1 MFCLKKTSNK
11 VILNLK
17 TILIIRGYYM
27 AVYINQV
34 GYQTIAKKT
43 ATISGENKWK
53 LINEAG
59 ECVLEGTAPTL
70 KRDANSGE
78 SVSLIDFSCI
88 TEKGRYHFETESGK
102 SYNFEISDDVFE
114 SLFYD
119 IMKMFYFQRCGM
131 ELTAKHA
138 GKFTHK
144 ACHTAP
150 VSVLRNENIKFE
162 CSGGWH
168 DAGDF
173 GRYST
178 AGAVALGHLLYA
190 YEIMPENFN
199 VDLNIPESGNGVP
212 DILNECRYE
221 LEWLLKMQKDDG
233 GVYHKCTSIKHTDFI
248 MPEDDPL
255 PFIVTPVSSMAV
267 GDFVAVTALAS
278 RIYAKFDAAFSK
290 KLKEAAIKSYKWL
303 QDNPG
308 FLFENP
314 KECTTGGY
322 DDMCDADERL
332 WALAEYVRLTG
343 DKAEAGK
350 FGRML
355 ELQISTTALG
365 WGDVGGFAALS
376 VITDKDGLFD
386 ETTVETFKGRWL
398 DEADNLIKTAKENDF
413 ELAMRPYHFGWGSN
427 MIVLN
432 NASKLA
438 FAYVITGESQYKEYA
453 MAQIDYI
460 LGRNAMN
467 TSYVTCNGEGAYSHP
482 HNRPSE
488 ADGID
493 EAIPG
498 QVSGGPNGHP
508 CDEAALRI
516 IPAGTAPMKC
526 YADDWGSYSTNEIT
540 IYWNSPLVLALGLIK

>member
-1 MFCLKKTSNK
+1 
-11 VILNLK
+11 
-17 TILIIRGYYM
+17 M

-34 GYQTIAKKT
+34 GYQPMSKKH
-43 ATISGENKWK
+43 ATISSEKEWK
-53 LINEAG
+53 LVNESG
-59 ECVLEGTAPTL
+59 KTVLSGTAEALTQ
-70 KRDANSGE
+70 DANSAE
-78 SVSLIDFSCI
+78 EVALIDFSCV
-88 TEKGRYHFETESGK
+88 TEPGTYHFETAAGK
-102 SYNFEISDDVFE
+102 SYNFTVSDSVYD

-119 IMKMFYFQRCGM
+119 SMKMFYFQRCGI
-131 ELTAKHA
+131 ELLPKFA

-144 ACHTAP
+144 ACHTAN
-150 VSVLRNENIKFE
+150 VSVLRNESVKFE
-162 CSGGWH
+162 CNGGWH

-190 YEIMPENFN
+190 YDIKPESFK
-199 VDLNIPESGNGVP
+199 VELNIPESGNGVP

-221 LEWLLKMQKDDG
+221 LEWLLKMQAADG
-233 GVYHKCTSIKHTDFI
+233 GVYHKCTSIRHTGFV

-278 RIYAKFDAAFSK
+278 RVYAKFDAAFSE
-290 KLKEAAIKSYKWL
+290 KLKNAAMLSYKWL
-303 QDNPG
+303 LDNPN

-322 DDMCDADERL
+322 DDMSDADERL
-332 WALAEYVRLTG
+332 WALTEYVRLTG
-343 DKAEAGK
+343 DKNEAGK
-350 FGRML
+350 LGRML

-365 WGDVGGFAALS
+365 WGDVGGFAALA
-376 VITDKDGLFD
+376 VLTAPEGLFD
-386 ETTVETFKGRWL
+386 SSVTDTFRGRWI
-398 DEADNLIKTAKENDF
+398 DTADNLIKMSCENKF

-427 MIVLN
+427 MTVLT
-432 NASKLA
+432 NACKLA
-438 FAYVITGESQYKEYA
+438 YSYLLTGDDKFKDYA
-453 MAQIDYI
+453 NTQIDYI

-467 TSYVTCNGEGAYSHP
+467 TSYVTCNGEGAYAHP

-526 YADDWGSYSTNEIT
+526 FADDWGSYSTNEIT
-540 IYWNSPLVLALGLIK
+540 IYWNSPLVMALALLK